1 MKKILLVLIAATA
14 LCRVS
19 AQQEERV
26 PSWARE
32 TKEQKAERMAW
43 WTHDRFG
50 MFIHWGLYS
59 LPARHEWVKQYE
71 RISDENYNR
80 YFEYF
85 NPDLYNPKQW
95 AAYAKA
101 AGVKYMVVT
110 TKHHEGFCMW
120 DTKYTD
126 FKVTNT
132 PYGKDLIGPLVEA
145 FRAEGIRVGFYYSLI
160 DWHHP
165 DFTYDRQHPNGPRD
179 PKERAEANKSRD
191 MDKYRQYMKN
201 QLTELLTQ
209 YGQIDELFL
218 DFSYPGKDGKG
229 HEDWD
234 SEGLIK
240 LARELQPQI
249 IINNRSDLQDT
260 SWGWDFLTPEQYIPY
275 EGLKINGE
283 SVPWEMCQTFDGRSW
298 GYSRDGQTWKS
309 ARQLI
314 VMLIEAVSKGGNLL
328 LNVGPTAR
336 GEFEPRAVERLEA
349 IAEWMKYHSRSIYGC
364 THAPAGIEAPNNCLL
379 TYNPETNR
387 LYVHVLE
394 WPFKSLHL
402 PGLEGK
408 IKYAQLLN
416 DASEMTYYSRT
427 AANAGEHTVEIS
439 RVGDLIMPVP
449 VRKPDVEVP
458 VIEIMLK

>member
-1 MKKILLVLIAATA
+1 MKKLLIILLMCVIGLGAKGQ
-14 LCRVS
+14 VS
-19 AQQEERV
+19 QEAFRQWHGDKY
-26 PSWARE
+26 S
-32 TKEQKAERMAW
+32 
-43 WTHDRFG
+43 
-50 MFIHWGLYS
+50 MFIHFGLYS
-59 LPARHEWVKQYE
+59 QLGGVWQGKQVKNGYSEQIQAFAPISKKDYE
-71 RISDENYNR
+71 KIAGQ
-80 YFEYF
+80 F
-85 NPDLYNPKQW
+85 NPTQFNADSIAVL
-95 AAYAKA
+95 AKK
-101 AGVKYMVVT
+101 AGMHSIILT
-110 TKHHEGFCMW
+110 SKHHDGFCLFKTATTSFNSY
-120 DTKYTD
+120 DATPCKRD
-126 FKVTNT
+126 FVKE
-132 PYGKDLIGPLVEA
+132 ISEA
-145 FRAEGIRVGFYYSLI
+145 TRRHGLRFGLYYSLI

-165 DFTYDRQHPNGPRD
+165 DFTYDRQHPNGPHD

-260 SWGWDFLTPEQYIPY
+260 SWGWDFLTPEQYVPY

-364 THAPAGIEAPNNCLL
+364 TQAPAGIEAPNNCLL

-439 RVGDLIMPVP
+439 RAGDLIMPVP

-458 VIEIMLK
+458 VIEIMLE